1 VDPALQLGLDPNNGI
16 KGAKVS
22 ITAVDPNLRTPY
34 IQNWFLGVQRQV
46 LNGTVVEVNY
56 IGSAGRHLFNSI
68 NVNRFAGDLLT
79 SGTFHGLNP
88 SFSAISLIQSTS
100 NSIYNGLTASVK
112 HAFHR
117 GVTLQGNF
125 TYGKAIDDTDGET
138 GTTSWQDAWNQR
150 AERAL
155 AGFDV
160 RKRLNIVSI
169 WDTPFFKDRGSF
181 APAHYLL
188 GGWQLSGIAILDS
201 GTPVTVTNGAA
212 FRLDSTGKLNLGGD
226 YNADN
231 TGGDRPN
238 APLTAI
244 QTVGFSR
251 QQFLTGLFP
260 ASTFPAPAPGQN
272 GNLGRNTFRGPGFAQ
287 VDLALTKNFKIGERI
302 SATLRGDAY
311 NAFNRVNLTN
321 PTLDLNNVNFGKSTG
336 QNTPRLI
343 QVGFRVRF

>member
-1 VDPALQLGLDPNNGI
+1 
-16 KGAKVS
+16 
-22 ITAVDPNLRTPY
+22 
-34 IQNWFLGVQRQV
+34 
-46 LNGTVVEVNY
+46 
-56 IGSAGRHLFNSI
+56 
-68 NVNRFAGDLLT
+68 VNRFAGDLLAT
-79 SGTFHGLNP
+79 GTFHGLNP
-88 SFSAISLIQSTS
+88 SFSAISLIQSNS
-100 NSIYNGLTASVK
+100 NSIYNGMTASVK
-112 HAFHR
+112 HSFHR

-150 AERAL
+150 GERAL

-160 RKRLNIVSI
+160 RKRVNIVGI
-169 WDTPFFKDRGSF
+169 WDTPFFKDRGHF

-188 GGWQLSGIAILDS
+188 GGWQLSGITILDS

-212 FRLDSTGKLNLGGD
+212 FRLDSTGKVNLGGD

-260 ASTFPAPAPGQN
+260 VSTFPAPAPGQN

-302 SATLRGDAY
+302 TATLRGDAY